1 MSYSDRARVM
11 LPRLRLGLTRRK
23 RLVLDVLRDVSCRAR
38 LGVLGL
44 LSVCHAGTFKPN
56 AVMLTHG
63 MHSLR
68 TLALP
73 SRLC

>member
-1 MSYSDRARVM
+1 MSYSERARVM

-44 LSVCHAGTFKPN
+44 LSVC
-56 AVMLTHG
+56 
-63 MHSLR
+63 
-68 TLALP
+68 
-73 SRLC
+73 

>member
-1 MSYSDRARVM
+1 MFHV
-11 LPRLRLGLTRRK
+11 GL
-23 RLVLDVLRDVSCRAR
+23 VS
-38 LGVLGL
+38 VELGL

>member
-1 MSYSDRARVM
+1 M

-23 RLVLDVLRDVSCRAR
+23 RLVLGVLRDVSCRAR

-56 AVMLTHG
+56 AVIVLG
-63 MHSLR
+63 VLR
-68 TLALP
+68 DVSCRA
-73 SRLC
+73 RLG